1 MKIEKAKIV
10 EALSRV
16 KDPRT
21 GQDIVTM
28 NMVQKLQIDGE
39 NVSFTIALVSLQDE
53 NKSKLN
59 FAAMECFW

>member
-28 NMVQKLQIDGE
+28 NMVQKLQI
-39 NVSFTIALVSLQDE
+39 VCI
-53 NKSKLN
+53 
-59 FAAMECFW
+59 MR